1 MDFPDALAAAYLL
14 NPDMFTVE
22 RTRVFVETEGSCQGQ
37 SVEVT
42 GRQWYQDVSSER
54 EFSADRSAGLI
65 DVMFAVDTN
74 KFNDLIIDLLV

>member
-1 MDFPDALAAAYLL
+1 
-14 NPDMFTVE
+14 MFTVE